1 MILPTAAPIST
12 ARLERALRTCA
23 AVVAGRGGEA
33 YVALFERLEAELAD
47 RARRQDARARARALL
62 AGGSIDQTLRG

>member
-1 MILPTAAPIST
+1 MTPSAAAPINT

-23 AVVAGRGGEA
+23 AVVAGRGGEV
-33 YVALFERLEAELAD
+33 YVPLFERLEAELAD

-62 AGGSIDQTLRG
+62 GPGTCETVRG